1 MNYTIDGKQF
11 PADSKVM
18 SLQEVANELLKGVL
32 DDGHRIGDVRLTFG
46 TNLEVEII
54 IGEDTP
60 EVFTYTLYDIY
71 SGWNFYNADFY
82 TWAKSEQGENVLLC
96 LSRPKL

>member
-1 MNYTIDGKQF
+1 MNYTIDGRQF
-11 PADSKVM
+11 PAESKVM

-54 IGEDTP
+54 GENTR
-60 EVFTYTLYDIY
+60 EVFTYTLDDIY
-71 SGWNFYNADFY
+71 SGWDFYHADFY

-96 LSRPKL
+96 LSRPRL